1 MNKKLLI
8 GIFALTVVSGW
19 ITFTHIDGLNQIQDI
34 AQESGI
40 WGYAFFV
47 ITYAIATLLILPVTA
62 FNIAGGALYGGIEG
76 LLLTS

>member
-1 MNKKLLI
+1 MNKKFLI
-8 GIFALTVVSGW
+8 SIFVVTA
-19 ITFTHIDGLNQIQDI
+19 ITAWLAFVNIDLLNQIQAI

-62 FNIAGGALYGGIEG
+62 FNIAGG
-76 LLLTS
+76 